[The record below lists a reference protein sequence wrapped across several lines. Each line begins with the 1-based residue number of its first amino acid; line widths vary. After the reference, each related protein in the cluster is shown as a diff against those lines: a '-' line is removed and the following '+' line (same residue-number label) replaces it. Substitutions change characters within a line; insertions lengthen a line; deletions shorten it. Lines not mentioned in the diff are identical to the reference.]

1 MVNNKP
7 VKKTTTK
14 KVVKPKVNTLK
25 SKLSDFLKNGKDWS
39 YKHYN
44 VSDRIKVQILPESK
58 SNPRRLGLFLTNQGR
73 GGRSGLRISNK
84 STYNGFVADLI
95 DDKTIEIIDIIDS
108 LNPESESESESDD
121 L

>member
-1 MVNNKP
+1 MVNKTP
-7 VKKTTTK
+7 VKKSTTK

-58 SNPRRLGLFLTNQGR
+58 SNPRRLAIFLTLQGR
-73 GGRSGLRISNK
+73 KGRKGLRIANK
-84 STYNGFVADLI
+84 ETYDLIVRDLI
-95 DDKTIEIIDIIDS
+95 DDNTIEIVDIIES
-108 LNPESESESESDD
+108 LNPNTQTTELDD
-121 L
+121 NL